1 MPTQPQRRESGTAT
15 LAPVVRLHQHR
26 AVALAGDYLAAVESA
41 AGRRAAI
48 GAATD
53 TFLAALTAQRA
64 DPAPVSAH
72 AEPSATSEDRTTPG
86 GDVLEAW
93 VARACLLAL
102 VPVAVGLRVLVR
114 PGWGIEAPG
123 TVTGVGGI
131 AVALVLTVVG
141 SVWTW
146 RVTAPLCRRPG
157 HRAAPRRRDGGVAV
171 VTLLPFLTCLL
182 PAAVLAIVA

>member
-1 MPTQPQRRESGTAT
+1 MPTQLPRQRTGQPT
-15 LAPVVRLHQHR
+15 LAPVVRLHDQR

-48 GAATD
+48 GEATD
-53 TFLAALTAQRA
+53 TFLAALTASRA
-64 DPAPVSAH
+64 EAAPANAVT
-72 AEPSATSEDRTTPG
+72 EPSTSSGDRTTPG

-93 VARACLLAL
+93 VARTCLLAL

-114 PGWGIEAPG
+114 QGWGIEAPG
-123 TVTGVGGI
+123 TATGAAGI
-131 AVALVLTVVG
+131 AVALVLTAAG

-146 RVTAPLCRRPG
+146 RVTSPLCRRPA
-157 HRAAPRRRDGGVAV
+157 RRTAPRRRDGGVAV
-171 VTLLPFLTCLL
+171 VTLLPFVTCLL